1 MHRNRITS
9 ALAGSVPGVGRGG
22 GHAISENTAGTG
34 TMGTA
39 DAMMT
44 MTMTAVIAVVAVTG
58 RLFYWKN
65 VAGFLV
71 LVNSETLLRTECLF
85 RATSL

>member
-1 MHRNRITS
+1 MHRHRITP

-22 GHAISENTAGTG
+22 GRAISKNTDGTG
-34 TMGTA
+34 MMGTV
-39 DAMMT
+39 DATTM